1 MTFSGHLHL
10 EASRAADGRTVLSR
24 QSFCA
29 PFHLSKP
36 YWDGVA
42 LHVQVVNPTAGMLE
56 GDELETDVTV
66 GAGASLLVTTPSHAR
81 AFRVKGDGGVLNRQR
96 LRVAAGGWLDW
107 FPEPLVPHAGCDY
120 CQETAVNLEPG
131 AALFFCESLG
141 PGRAARGELWA
152 WRRLELGLS
161 LRVASTL
168 RLRERFALGGD
179 EAAGLAKM
187 AGQPSA
193 WIANCAIV
201 GPGVDGADWDA
212 VRALHAPPLWV
223 GASRLEGGDAWTVR
237 VIAPDGQALRSTL
250 SEIRRLL
257 ARTLAGLSVDLR
269 RV

>member
-10 EASRAADGRTVLSR
+10 EASRTADGRTVVSR
-24 QSFCA
+24 QAFRA

-42 LHVQVVNPTAGMLE
+42 LHVQMVNPTAGMLE
-56 GDELETDVTV
+56 GDELETDIAVN
-66 GAGASLLVTTPSHAR
+66 AGASLLVTTPSHAR
-81 AFRVKGDGGVLNRQR
+81 AFRVKGDGGVRNRQA

-120 CQETAVNLEPG
+120 CQDTTVDLEPG

-168 RLRERFALGGD
+168 RLRERFALGAG
-179 EAAGLAKM
+179 EAANLAGLA
-187 AGQPSA
+187 GQPAA
-193 WIANCAIV
+193 WIATCAV
-201 GPGVDGADWDA
+201 VAPGADSADWDA

-223 GASRLEGGDAWTVR
+223 GASRLEGGDAWTMR
-237 VIAPDGQALRSTL
+237 VIAPDGQALRTAL
-250 SEIRRLL
+250 TEIRSLL
-257 ARTLAGLSVDLR
+257 ARTIPGLRAELR